1 MGAPPAAGI
10 VGGTRLVWVIN
21 KWLGAGKGPPPND
34 IAGLVGLL
42 CQFHKDFLA
51 LDYAKQ
57 SGETRDLIFRMQ
69 AVQFIWVTPSGL
81 TRRQLSLPSQET
93 EHTHLSQM
101 ALWADGDGIHLCSSP
116 TPSMLAPA
124 TLQMRR
130 ELAPAEWEG
139 AQLI

>member
-1 MGAPPAAGI
+1 M
-10 VGGTRLVWVIN
+10 
-21 KWLGAGKGPPPND
+21 
-34 IAGLVGLL
+34 
-42 CQFHKDFLA
+42 
-51 LDYAKQ
+51 
-57 SGETRDLIFRMQ
+57 IFRMQ

-81 TRRQLSLPSQET
+81 TRKQLSFPSLET

-124 TLQMRR
+124 TLQIRR